1 MPNGEI
7 ESIGEFWKESHVAV
21 QQILAAEPVEGSVS
35 ALDYYAVPVTAALI
49 LLFFLLMF
57 PMLSSGLFS
66 TAASLF
72 STKRLLLVEDSS
84 SMKSNREIL
93 LFFWV
98 LILSFIAADTLI
110 RFLLY
115 TACVLLFL
123 LLRRGCLAILGW
135 VNRTSVFRTLDGFYH
150 SYFSI
155 WGATVF
161 LAAAVHAAI
170 PAIGLQNMALFVGTT
185 AILALA
191 GFIVSGYQLI
201 ISNGFSLSFWILYLC
216 TLEILPLIIFMH
228 YICLAR

>member
-21 QQILAAEPVEGSVS
+21 QQILAAEPAEGSVS

-123 LLRRGCLAILGW
+123 LLRRGCLTVLGW

-161 LAAAVHAAI
+161 LAAVVHAAI
-170 PAIGLQNMALFVGTT
+170 PAIGLQNMALFVGAT

-191 GFIVSGYQLI
+191 GFIISGYQLI